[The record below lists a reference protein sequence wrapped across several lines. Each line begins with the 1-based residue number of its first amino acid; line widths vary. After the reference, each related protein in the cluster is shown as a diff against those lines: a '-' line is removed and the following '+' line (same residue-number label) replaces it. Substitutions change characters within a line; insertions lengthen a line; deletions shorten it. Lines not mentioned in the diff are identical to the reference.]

1 MNTCKFSLILM
12 ATVAA
17 AVLSP
22 SAHSW
27 GFSGARGSASGG
39 WGSGSASDRAGGSAS
54 WSHGSGSVTAANGDS
69 ASWSHH
75 GAAFA
80 GADDYH
86 PPGAGGAY
94 GYHPYPTPAYGGG
107 YHPPTAAY
115 GYHPYP
121 VPVYGGGYSSGQVAG
136 AAVAGMAVGAMAGAA
151 AASSQSAP
159 PPSSPPTMQQESDP
173 SQMPIGTRVS
183 LLPDN
188 CGNAT
193 VEGVE
198 YYLCGPNWFKP
209 YFGNSAVYYKVVAA
223 PY

>member
-1 MNTCKFSLILM
+1 MNTFKFSLILM
-12 ATVAA
+12 AAVSA

-27 GFSGARGSASGG
+27 SASGARGSASGG

-54 WSHGSGSVTAANGDS
+54 WSHGSGSVTTANGDS

-80 GADDYH
+80 G
-86 PPGAGGAY
+86 GGA
-94 GYHPYPTPAYGGG
+94 

-136 AAVAGMAVGAMAGAA
+136 AAVAGLAVGAMAGAA

-159 PPSSPPTMQQESDP
+159 PPSSSETMQQESDP
-173 SQMPIGTRVS
+173 SQMPIGTRVTM
-183 LLPDN
+183 LPGN

-198 YYLCGPNWFKP
+198 YYQCGPNWFKP
-209 YFGNSAVYYKVVAA
+209 FFGNSSVYYKVVAA